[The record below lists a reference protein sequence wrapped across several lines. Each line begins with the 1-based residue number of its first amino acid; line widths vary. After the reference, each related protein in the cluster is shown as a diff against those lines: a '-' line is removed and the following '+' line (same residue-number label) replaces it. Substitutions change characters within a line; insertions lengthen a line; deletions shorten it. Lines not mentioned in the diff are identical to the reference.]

1 MKLDLYDAL
10 QAELEKIP
18 KHDLT
23 TIMGDFN
30 AKVVQDN
37 KCGSSNMNE
46 NGEYLAEFCGNSN
59 LVISGK
65 IFPYKKIHKLTWVSS
80 D

>member
-1 MKLDLYDAL
+1 
-10 QAELEKIP
+10 
-18 KHDLT
+18 
-23 TIMGDFN
+23 MGDIN

-37 KCGSSNMNE
+37 KCGSSYMNE

-65 IFPYKKIHKLTWVSS
+65 ISHTKKYTS
-80 D
+80 